1 MEEAPGPGGGKGP
14 RAPGRGGVSG
24 APSGSGAGPASP
36 DPARTPRAARAPSPH
51 SPRPPPPPQ
60 LLSPAHDPPF
70 CSIHA
75 PLRPPLP
82 PNAHLGRA
90 AAAAAVAAAPARWG
104 LVALRSRRTAARL
117 RRPGRQGP
125 RLENAQRRWDGVKAR
140 QRQRPGDAGGGWRR
154 EQTGGR
160 EGRGPAEQSFVYMI
174 FKGAA
179 LAPAGRRERQ
189 REVAL
194 P

>member
-1 MEEAPGPGGGKGP
+1 MPKT
-14 RAPGRGGVSG
+14 RC
-24 APSGSGAGPASP
+24 GSK
-36 DPARTPRAARAPSPH
+36 
-51 SPRPPPPPQ
+51 
-60 LLSPAHDPPF
+60 
-70 CSIHA
+70 
-75 PLRPPLP
+75 
-82 PNAHLGRA
+82 
-90 AAAAAVAAAPARWG
+90 
-104 LVALRSRRTAARL
+104 
-117 RRPGRQGP
+117 RPGT
-125 RLENAQRRWDGVKAR
+125 DGAVLTCLGFLKA
-140 QRQRPGDAGGGWRR
+140 GGGGWRR